1 MPGFLLTA
9 GASVQC
15 AHAGIAQTIILPAA
29 RVKVLGQ
36 PVVPQGHYQIAACV
50 NPPPPANTGP
60 CLTATWMTG
69 ALRVKVMGV
78 PLLLQ
83 DSQAICTPT
92 GTPLTVAMTQTRVK
106 GI

>member
-15 AHAGIAQTIILPAA
+15 AHGGAAQPILPAA

-36 PVVPQGHYQIAACV
+36 PVVSQGPYQIAACV

-60 CLTATWMTG
+60 CLTATWTTA

-92 GTPLTVAMTQTRVK
+92 GTPLTIVMTQTRVK
-106 GI
+106 GT

>member
-9 GASVQC
+9 AAVLQC
-15 AHAGIAQTIILPAA
+15 AHAGTAQPILPAA

-36 PVVPQGHYQIAACV
+36 PVVPQGPYQIAGCV
-50 NPPPPANTGP
+50 YPPNSGGP
-60 CLTATWMTG
+60 CVSATWTTA

-83 DSQAICTPT
+83 DSQATCLPT
-92 GTPLTVAMTQTRVK
+92 ATPLTIVMTQTRVK
-106 GI
+106 GT